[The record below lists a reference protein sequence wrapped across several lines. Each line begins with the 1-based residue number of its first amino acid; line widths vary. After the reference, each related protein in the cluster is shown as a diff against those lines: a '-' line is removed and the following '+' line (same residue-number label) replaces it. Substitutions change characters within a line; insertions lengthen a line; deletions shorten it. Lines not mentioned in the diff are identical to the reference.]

1 MSMDG
6 EDVEPFAPAGA
17 GRPAPAW
24 PAPGRPD
31 PAGIRAAREPGV
43 RQPAARQRT
52 LRRDVVAFAVVAAA
66 LVALLFGLAMF
77 WIRFAATHAP
87 GHWWPALAVLSALG
101 VAALAVVTV
110 AGLARHVLRLAIDP
124 LRQLALAAVQI
135 STSGQARISDADRED
150 EVGDL
155 ARALQAWKDAAA
167 ERQVLTDG
175 APIGIARIDLSGRL
189 VTANAAFR
197 GMHGGDA
204 IVGLHWWALF
214 HPEDRR
220 HEQFVR
226 EALYDRRLDRTQIEA
241 RLVRADGS
249 ALWCSVTVAPL
260 PGPDGRPESFIVILE
275 DVSERKGHAELAARI
290 QQELLPR
297 SAPNV
302 KGYEVAAACLSAL
315 EVAGDF
321 YDWILSEDGRLQI
334 TVADVMGKGMGAA
347 LVMATVRAVLR
358 AAPASLSPAARVR
371 LAADGMVGTESGLFV
386 TLFHGSLDPSTGM
399 LDYVD
404 AGHGYCMVL
413 RPGGEVVRLPG
424 RSLPLGVLPD
434 EEFHQGAIRLDPGDS
449 LLVYSDGLVETD
461 EQTVEPGELVAGLDA
476 SMPATEVVRRLIARM
491 PPRLSDDVTVVS
503 LRRLSMNGRPVAA
516 TARADPAPE
525 GGSASRCAGI

>member
-6 EDVEPFAPAGA
+6 EDVETFAPAGA
-17 GRPAPAW
+17 SRPAPAW
-24 PAPGRPD
+24 PAPGRTD
-31 PAGIRAAREPGV
+31 RAAVPGAREP
-43 RQPAARQRT
+43 AARRRT
-52 LRRDVVAFAVVAAA
+52 LRRDVVAFATVAAA

-77 WIRFAATHAP
+77 WTGFAATRPA
-87 GHWWPALAVLSALG
+87 GRWWPALAVLSALV

-110 AGLARHVLRLAIDP
+110 ALLARHVLRLAIDP
-124 LRQLALAAVQI
+124 LQQLALAAVQI
-135 STSGQARISDADRED
+135 STSGQARIADADRED
-150 EVGDL
+150 EVGEL

-167 ERQVLTDG
+167 ERQVLADG
-175 APIGIARIDLSGRL
+175 APVGIARIDTGGRL
-189 VTANAAFR
+189 LTANAAFR
-197 GMHGGDA
+197 AMHGGGDA
-204 IVGLHWWALF
+204 VVGLHWWALF

-220 HEQFVR
+220 HEQVVR
-226 EALYDRRLDRTQIEA
+226 EALHDRHLDRAQVEA
-241 RLVRADGS
+241 RLVRVDGTP
-249 ALWCSVTVAPL
+249 LWCSVTIAPL
-260 PGPDGRPESFIVILE
+260 PGSDGRPESYIVILE
-275 DVSERKGHAELAARI
+275 DISERKGHAELAARI
-290 QQELLPR
+290 QQELLPH
-297 SAPNV
+297 SAPEV

-321 YDWILSEDGRLQI
+321 YDWILSDDGRLQI

-386 TLFHGSLDPSTGM
+386 TLFHASLDPSSGM

-404 AGHGYCMVL
+404 AGHGYCIVL
-413 RPGGEVVRLPG
+413 RPDGEVVRLPG
-424 RSLPLGVLPD
+424 GSLPLGVLPD
-434 EEFHQGAIRLDPGDS
+434 EEFRQGAVRLDPGDR

-461 EQTVEPGELVAGLDA
+461 EHTIEPGELVAGLDE

-503 LRRLSMNGRPVAA
+503 LRRLSQNGRHAA
-516 TARADPAPE
+516 GAARADPVPE
-525 GGSASRCAGI
+525 GGAAFRCAGI